1 MVSSTVSSIANTGIK
16 TTPVLP
22 GPVKPPAIH
31 TEKTVQQQQLELI
44 VEQTKLIKWKF
55 GILEQLH
62 TKEVVARIGEL
73 ETEFTKLQAEELAYR
88 NNNRGF
94 MAGLMDDCQVVKE
107 KLAELFL
114 ETPEFRADA
123 KKATVQDK
131 DAWMRT
137 QRTQNKELLALI
149 NKQAQV
155 YAAVEDYRL
164 RSDATKRKLEIQLAL
179 LRMKTAQTEF
189 LAKGI

>member
-1 MVSSTVSSIANTGIK
+1 MVQNSALQK
-16 TTPVLP
+16 PATPVQRPSIL
-22 GPVKPPAIH
+22 

-44 VEQTKLIKWKF
+44 EEQSKLIKWKF
-55 GILEQLH
+55 GILEKMD
-62 TKEVVARIGEL
+62 TKSVVIKINEL
-73 ETEFTKLQAEELAYR
+73 EAEYAKLQAEQLTYLG
-88 NNNRGF
+88 NNRGF
-94 MAGLMDDCQVVKE
+94 MAGLMDDCQAVKE
-107 KLAELFL
+107 KMAELFL
-114 ETPEFRADA
+114 DTPEFRADA

-179 LRMKTAQTEF
+179 LRMKTAQIEF